1 MTGYAVFAKIVG
13 ADASSVSLAREEF
26 GDDHQRVSALDG
38 GATPL
43 DVIGPSGY
51 IPGYSSS
58 RGAQALWLGRS
69 VVIKLRNDTVHR
81 YAFAAPHGWIVDDR
95 NPSAIRIGRFAKEAA
110 DAPEEEYS
118 LLISSVPIQPRQQ
131 IENLAAADFA
141 QARPAVYDVAMDGRP
156 AMFAVAFENGRVSR
170 QAVYVVLTPPSDASP
185 GTALVIRAGRLD
197 PAVFSTLVS
206 TLRFYDQKPKTTP

>member
-1 MTGYAVFAKIVG
+1 MSLWRVKHSLSPIVEAALIAVVACYGFLAIFF
-13 ADASSVSLAREEF
+13 DALKPHTVDMLSPIMAVRPAVSIAIDTWERH
-26 GDDHQRVSALDG
+26 D
-38 GATPL
+38 
-43 DVIGPSGY
+43 
-51 IPGYSSS
+51 
-58 RGAQALWLGRS
+58 
-69 VVIKLRNDTVHR
+69 DTVHR

>member
-81 YAFAAPHGWIVDDR
+81 YEAETDVLGVFRFGKHG
-95 NPSAIRIGRFAKEAA
+95 S
-110 DAPEEEYS
+110 
-118 LLISSVPIQPRQQ
+118 SSVSWRSKR
-131 IENLAAADFA
+131 AATTFWTAITGTTI
-141 QARPAVYDVAMDGRP
+141 AR
-156 AMFAVAFENGRVSR
+156 
-170 QAVYVVLTPPSDASP
+170 
-185 GTALVIRAGRLD
+185 
-197 PAVFSTLVS
+197 
-206 TLRFYDQKPKTTP
+206 